1 LLLDFRLS
9 PVKQE
14 NQLACDALLDTA
26 IQLIDE
32 YMTTGNEESVYNEP
46 EYSKRNLRNVND
58 YLQWDQLGKNEEF
71 SPKLLGLLAIHKRT
85 MKRGMGGQ
93 KSPFDLVLEA
103 IAD

>member
-1 LLLDFRLS
+1 M
-9 PVKQE
+9 
-14 NQLACDALLDTA
+14 
-26 IQLIDE
+26 
-32 YMTTGNEESVYNEP
+32 Y
-46 EYSKRNLRNVND
+46 VND
-58 YLQWDQLGKNEEF
+58 YLQWDQLGKNEES